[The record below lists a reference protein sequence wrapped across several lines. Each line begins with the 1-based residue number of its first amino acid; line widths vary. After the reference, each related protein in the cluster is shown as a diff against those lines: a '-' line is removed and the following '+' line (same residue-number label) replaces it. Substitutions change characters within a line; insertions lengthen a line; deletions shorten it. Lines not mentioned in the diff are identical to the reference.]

1 MLDEQHEKI
10 RMNGLVVSCA
20 ILVANRDENIQQFKV
35 RVVLETIKGL
45 I

>member
-20 ILVANRDENIQQFKV
+20 ILVANRDENIPHFTV
-35 RVVLETIKGL
+35 TVLPETIKGL